1 MLETQYDQLVKK
13 SCMNQVNISKVS
25 NEIHAIIGKIE
36 SFESENLKLRIV
48 DIVNKNHCVEVLQ
61 SEVTYYT
68 KLRDQQRRKN
78 CAMRK
83 AIKNLESKTFEDLND
98 LTKRLSIYYKKTRP
112 KQIQA
117 IHENIRNILSTEIEQ
132 RRWKKEISEVV
143 AEENIVKGDLSN
155 LKIEL
160 ENLDEQLFDLKVI
173 LMEESQTAS
182 TIKQKRHHIT
192 LLKTQL
198 MKQKNRHEQLQAELH
213 AI

>member
-1 MLETQYDQLVKK
+1 M
-13 SCMNQVNISKVS
+13 
-25 NEIHAIIGKIE
+25 
-36 SFESENLKLRIV
+36 
-48 DIVNKNHCVEVLQ
+48 
-61 SEVTYYT
+61 
-68 KLRDQQRRKN
+68 
-78 CAMRK
+78 
-83 AIKNLESKTFEDLND
+83 
-98 LTKRLSIYYKKTRP
+98 
-112 KQIQA
+112 
-117 IHENIRNILSTEIEQ
+117 
-132 RRWKKEISEVV
+132 RWKKEISEVV

-182 TIKQKRHHIT
+182 TIKQKRHHIA